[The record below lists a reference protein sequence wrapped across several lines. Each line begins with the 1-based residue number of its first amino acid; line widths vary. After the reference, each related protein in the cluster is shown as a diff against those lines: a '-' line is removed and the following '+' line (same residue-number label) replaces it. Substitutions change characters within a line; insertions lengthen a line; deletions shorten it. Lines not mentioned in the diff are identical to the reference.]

1 MQRFS
6 LVWWLR
12 SSLNNSGVIPANPG
26 SESGVARAG
35 IQEFQRL
42 LDTGLRRYDGE
53 DLNDLFN
60 ELWFQDTSRKFGL
73 YPFSVSSWTES
84 KAAASRA
91 LTSRT
96 ADHLQENYPPV
107 LCRSSLPKV
116 FHQSSYHPWVCS
128 VPDTTKLMTRCGVSE
143 IRYIC
148 SCLAPTKNLPSPS
161 FPKRGVKIPLPK
173 RERQVFALCA
183 WLRAPCSNVPSTP
196 SRRS

>member
-1 MQRFS
+1 MVANDKPFRTDGNRLQPA
-6 LVWWLR
+6 VWR
-12 SSLNNSGVIPANPG
+12 
-26 SESGVARAG
+26 
-35 IQEFQRL
+35 RL
-42 LDTGLRRYDGE
+42 PRTNRHSLRRILRVIVLCVPVPSPLHGSP
-53 DLNDLFN
+53 FA
-60 ELWFQDTSRKFGL
+60 QPASRKFGL

-96 ADHLQENYPPV
+96 ADHSRENYPPV
-107 LCRSSLPKV
+107 SRRSFLLKV

-148 SCLAPTKNLPSPS
+148 SRLAPTKNLPFPS
-161 FPKRGVKIPLPK
+161 FPKRGFKIPLPK

-183 WLRAPCSNVPSTP
+183 WLRAPCSNVLSTP
-196 SRRS
+196 STRS